1 MRLKWDW
8 ECRTAVASPVLVQR
22 PVHSAE
28 FVIRN
33 ATAYRVRYAVSNMV
47 CVRELTQAHSAKRS
61 IICGNAPTMSL
72 TITDPETE
80 RLARLLAEETGEPV
94 AAAIQKSLQER
105 LDRLPPRNRGEVSV
119 ERLLEIASEVS
130 KLPRLDNRTADEILG
145 YDENGLPR

>member
-1 MRLKWDW
+1 
-8 ECRTAVASPVLVQR
+8 
-22 PVHSAE
+22 
-28 FVIRN
+28 
-33 ATAYRVRYAVSNMV
+33 
-47 CVRELTQAHSAKRS
+47 
-61 IICGNAPTMSL
+61 MSL